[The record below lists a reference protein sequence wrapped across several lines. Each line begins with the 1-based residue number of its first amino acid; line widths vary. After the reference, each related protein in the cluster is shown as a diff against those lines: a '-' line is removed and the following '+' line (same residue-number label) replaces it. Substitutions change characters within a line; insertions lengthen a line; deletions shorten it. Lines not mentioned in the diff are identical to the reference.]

1 MPGTLSQLAVGADF
15 PVPAPGLRR
24 LAAEPLGKRTTEK
37 GQLEEAA
44 GSGSR
49 VEWPFALRVRP
60 WLIFVFASL
69 AAVAVA
75 RLALLDL
82 TGGFFLVLAVV
93 MGYLAIRK
101 GMNIAWLLC
110 LAMILFL
117 NSLLDGFLVVAL
129 GMRTDWRF
137 FFQKQ
142 PWYLLLG
149 RLLTVAGPVLEFL
162 GAWLCWGVYKDHLA
176 HMPSSEVFL
185 VDSEQPIQAPSY
197 QATDARLFLTWL
209 CGLVQGFP
217 RSPPALWRHHDA
229 LQPLPATPTGWAKN
243 AQALNTVLEEAERAL
258 PEPGY
263 AGVTPRRRDDP
274 RTSGFS
280 FLGGGLER
288 GLFRIVEAS
297 RIPVSFGGHGHHA
310 PANADE
316 ALAQAKA
323 GLQTCALGFMASS
336 AALLSAYVTWSLE
349 KETLVVL
356 EVGVCGSRASSAAW
370 SWSRYAALSLQRDRS
385 CFGVGWRGAPT
396 TSSWRLADCGARS
409 PG

>member
-1 MPGTLSQLAVGADF
+1 MVFVTGSLDDF
-15 PVPAPGLRR
+15 
-24 LAAEPLGKRTTEK
+24 
-37 GQLEEAA
+37 
-44 GSGSR
+44 SGPPT
-49 VEWPFALRVRP
+49 PFALRVRP

-197 QATDARLFLTWL
+197 QATE
-209 CGLVQGFP
+209 
-217 RSPPALWRHHDA
+217 PPCA
-229 LQPLPATPTGWAKN
+229 PAA
-243 AQALNTVLEEAERAL
+243 
-258 PEPGY
+258 
-263 AGVTPRRRDDP
+263 PRRFAAFTGHAHR
-274 RTSGFS
+274 
-280 FLGGGLER
+280 LG
-288 GLFRIVEAS
+288 
-297 RIPVSFGGHGHHA
+297 
-310 PANADE
+310 
-316 ALAQAKA
+316 
-323 GLQTCALGFMASS
+323 
-336 AALLSAYVTWSLE
+336 
-349 KETLVVL
+349 
-356 EVGVCGSRASSAAW
+356 
-370 SWSRYAALSLQRDRS
+370 
-385 CFGVGWRGAPT
+385 
-396 TSSWRLADCGARS
+396 
-409 PG
+409 